1 MTSDDVNEPPSDRN
15 ESGRPSIVNVPVGRH
30 VLPLPAAL
38 AEDIAGAGTDLS
50 GVLDGTRVWLRR
62 SNNRLILHVGD
73 IDSSTLD

>member
-1 MTSDDVNEPPSDRN
+1 MTSDDVNETPSGRN
-15 ESGRPSIVNVPVGRH
+15 ESGRPSIVSVPVGRH

-38 AEDIAGAGTDLS
+38 AEDIAGAGADLS

-73 IDSSTLD
+73 IDFSTLD